1 MTAMRSP
8 VNWIHVLYER
18 DAEPG
23 EKDTKIIAL
32 RSGDGTYLLFV
43 QTSLATLC
51 KCQDGWKESSSA
63 APTRNRC
70 SV

>member
-1 MTAMRSP
+1 MTAMQSP

-43 QTSLATLC
+43 ETSLATLC
-51 KCQDGWKESSSA
+51 K
-63 APTRNRC
+63 R
-70 SV
+70 